1 MATLNDLP
9 NPKFLSLSPMD
20 RFELIRSLRT
30 ARRTPVKPQLEPR
43 EKKPKASRKPKTQF
57 TGDLAGL
64 SQEQLLQL
72 MELMND
78 ASAD

>member
-1 MATLNDLP
+1 MATIHDLA
-9 NPKFLSLSPMD
+9 NPKFLKLSPTE
-20 RFELIRSLRT
+20 RFDLIRSLRT
-30 ARRTPVKPQLEPR
+30 ARRVSSKPQLEPR
-43 EKKPKASRKPKTQF
+43 EKKPKAPRKPKIQV

-64 SQEQLLQL
+64 SQDQLLQL